1 MNIKFDTNVDIFIV
15 FFLALMV
22 LYSSRP
28 VMGTRLSTLSVVC
41 GIKYLQEN

>member
-15 FFLALMV
+15 FLALMV